1 MRTFAQKQNQPQK
14 PVSSSLS
21 LSNTA
26 ARGLHHPADRIL
38 HLQRTIGNQ
47 AVLRMLQTQAEE
59 PEAGLAAVV
68 SPRFGHDFSR
78 ISIHPPA
85 STVPQTKLVINTPGD
100 RYEQEADHVAE
111 RVMRMPEP
119 GALAVSGSAPG
130 LQRKCSC
137 GGTCARCLG
146 EQVKHAD
153 SGASERIVVPPIV
166 REVLRSPGRP
176 LDPAAR
182 TFMELRLGLDL
193 GRVRVHADGGAA
205 KAVAA
210 VHARAFT
217 VGRDIVFGSGEYAPA
232 SAEGKRL
239 LAHELVHVAQ
249 SRHTA
254 APDVVRRQILPED
267 VSSELAGRQFTIRK
281 GFAVAGKTLPAGTI
295 VTVTS
300 WSNTA
305 ERADVSR
312 PSVAGTFSVP
322 KVLLEPVQTKV
333 AGIAP
338 YGAGVA
344 KVEADVE
351 RRGAKLERFRNTP
364 PKDRMKDFAQDLT
377 QREAEQANRLKRLNE
392 RLILASMFNRF
403 DASIKK
409 WVDFYNNQF
418 GFKGKTALDPN
429 LVKAMMYKESSMGTN
444 EKDMSDPP
452 THPIMS
458 RFNVLQVAADSVGQ
472 EILPI
477 IHEMMPSLIS
487 KYHLENIEKD
497 LIAVETEFEKLNKK
511 PESGRTDPEKARLTE
526 LLAQADKGNWRP
538 WFFAYPGFDPAVI
551 EFLGTV
557 EGGKKHSEDYD
568 FWIRA
573 GIHALFDKH
582 KQFSTWEEAARANN
596 GNGPDARN
604 YRAFVTRHVKGAL
617 KAEKQGREFIPEG
630 LSD

>member
-1 MRTFAQKQNQPQK
+1 
-14 PVSSSLS
+14 
-21 LSNTA
+21 
-26 ARGLHHPADRIL
+26 
-38 HLQRTIGNQ
+38 
-47 AVLRMLQTQAEE
+47 
-59 PEAGLAAVV
+59 
-68 SPRFGHDFSR
+68 
-78 ISIHPPA
+78 
-85 STVPQTKLVINTPGD
+85 
-100 RYEQEADHVAE
+100 
-111 RVMRMPEP
+111 
-119 GALAVSGSAPG
+119 
-130 LQRKCSC
+130 
-137 GGTCARCLG
+137 
-146 EQVKHAD
+146 
-153 SGASERIVVPPIV
+153 
-166 REVLRSPGRP
+166 
-176 LDPAAR
+176 
-182 TFMELRLGLDL
+182 MELRLGLDL

>member
-14 PVSSSLS
+14 PVSSSLA

-26 ARGLHHPADRIL
+26 TRGLHHPADRIL
-38 HLQRTIGNQ
+38 HLQRTIRNQ

-59 PEAGLAAVV
+59 PKAGLTAVA
-68 SPRFGHDFSR
+68 SPRLGHDFSR
-78 ISIHPPA
+78 IPIHPPA
-85 STVPQTKLVINTPGD
+85 STVLQTKLVINTPGD

-119 GALAVSGSAPG
+119 GALAVSGSTPG

-137 GGTCARCLG
+137 GGTCARCQG
-146 EQVKHAD
+146 EQVKHSG
-153 SGASERIVVPPIV
+153 SGASERIAAPPIV
-166 REVLRSPGRP
+166 HEVLRSPSQP

-182 TFMELRLGLDL
+182 TSMELRLGLDL
-193 GRVRVHADGGAA
+193 SRVRVHADGGAA

-254 APDVVRRQILPED
+254 APDVVRRKILPED
-267 VSSELAGRQFTIRK
+267 VSSELAGQQFTIRK
-281 GFAVAGKTLPAGTI
+281 GFPVAGKTLPAGTI
-295 VTVTS
+295 VTVKS

-305 ERADVSR
+305 EMADVSH
-312 PSVAGTFSVP
+312 PSVAGAFSVP

-344 KVEADVE
+344 KAEADVE
-351 RRGAKLERFRNTP
+351 RGAAKLERFRNTP
-364 PKDRMKDFAQDLT
+364 PKDRMKDFAQDLS
-377 QREAEQANRLKRLNE
+377 QREAGQANRLKLLNE
-392 RLILASMFNRF
+392 RLIQASMLNRF

-409 WVDFYNNQF
+409 WVNFYNNQF
-418 GFKGKTALDPN
+418 GFKSKDALDPN

-444 EKDMSDPP
+444 EPFMSDPP

-511 PESGRTDPEKARLTE
+511 PESRRTDPEKARLTE
-526 LLAQADKGNWRP
+526 LRALEDHGNWKP
-538 WFFAYPGFDPAVI
+538 WFFAYPGFAPAVN

-573 GIHALFDKH
+573 GIHALFDKR

-596 GNGPDARN
+596 GGGESARN
-604 YRAFVTRHVKGAL
+604 YRDFVTRHMKGAL
-617 KAEKQGREFIPEG
+617 KAEKEGRAFIPER
-630 LSD
+630 L